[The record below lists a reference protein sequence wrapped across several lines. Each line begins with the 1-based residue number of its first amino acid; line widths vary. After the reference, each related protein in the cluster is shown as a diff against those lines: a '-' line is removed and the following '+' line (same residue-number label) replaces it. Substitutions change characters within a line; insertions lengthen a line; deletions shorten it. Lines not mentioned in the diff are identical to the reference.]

1 MVYTLIGASGICGA
15 LTIYSVFSLSAHNRR
30 QRELWLD
37 RQLAELQ
44 AAREAYVRGTPTP
57 EQLEV
62 LLKEK
67 RGEVENL
74 AKEEARQQLFWNRAK
89 RMLFEGKSWEESE
102 RVVAQRFAEER
113 SQASRVI
120 QELEARKK
128 AVEAAAAAPA
138 SAAVASNTTG
148 GTTTTSD
155 AAGGSSSS
163 GKGWLRWPWS
173 R

>member
-1 MVYTLIGASGICGA
+1 M
-15 LTIYSVFSLSAHNRR
+15 
-30 QRELWLD
+30 
-37 RQLAELQ
+37 
-44 AAREAYVRGTPTP
+44 RGTPTP
-57 EQLEV
+57 AQLEL

-67 RGEVENL
+67 RGEVENM

-102 RVVAQRFAEER
+102 RAVAQRFAEER
-113 SQASRVI
+113 SQASLVI
-120 QELEARKK
+120 QELEARK
-128 AVEAAAAAPA
+128 AAAEAAAAPA
-138 SAAVASNTTG
+138 GVAPNATTEG
-148 GTTTTSD
+148 ATSD

>member
-1 MVYTLIGASGICGA
+1 M
-15 LTIYSVFSLSAHNRR
+15 
-30 QRELWLD
+30 
-37 RQLAELQ
+37 
-44 AAREAYVRGTPTP
+44 RGTPTP
-57 EQLEV
+57 AQLEL

-67 RGEVENL
+67 RGEVENM

-102 RVVAQRFAEER
+102 RAVAQRFAEER
-113 SQASRVI
+113 SQASLVI
-120 QELEARKK
+120 QELEARK
-128 AVEAAAAAPA
+128 AAAEAAAVPAGVAPNA
-138 SAAVASNTTG
+138 TTEG
-148 GTTTTSD
+148 TSD